1 MRVLDVRTIRQDP
14 DRVSL
19 ALKDRNSDFDIS
31 LVLRLDEEVRKKR
44 AEVESLQA
52 QRNEIARRIAEAKR
66 KGADVSSDVSL
77 GASVAR
83 EISAIEGTLVSD
95 EERLRGLLALIP
107 NIPHSSVPVGIDDRA
122 NREIKRSGE
131 IRQFTFEP
139 LPHWEIGT
147 KLGILDMD
155 RASRM
160 SGTRFAMLKG
170 LGARLERAL
179 VNFMLDL
186 HVKEQ
191 GYTEIFPPLMVNDR
205 AMFGTGQLPKFKEDM
220 FKIEGQEMYLIPT
233 AEVPVTNIH
242 REEILLGDAFPI
254 KYAAYTPCFR
264 AEAGSAGRDTRG
276 LIRNHQF
283 NKVELVWFSLPEN
296 SYDALES
303 LTCDAETV
311 LEGLGLPYRRV
322 VLSTGD
328 LGFSSAKTFDLEVWL
343 PSSNDYREI
352 SSCSNFEDFQARRA
366 SIRLRRNPKAKPE
379 FVHTLNGSGVAVG
392 RTWAAIVENYQ
403 NEDGS
408 VTVPDAL
415 VPYMDG
421 VEVIG
426 NQQART

>member
-311 LEGLGLPYRRV
+311 LERLGLPYRRV

>member
-1 MRVLDVRTIRQDP
+1 MLDVRTIRQDP

-311 LEGLGLPYRRV
+311 LERLGLPYRRV